1 MSRSMVFDQR
11 EELAQIICELIRDHC
26 SSSDAKLRMV
36 CEQTDCLRE
45 ELQNQRRHFNLELQS
60 IREELQSHG
69 RHFNLELQS
78 LRSELQAQIHLMDE
92 PPRMDCYANM
102 GTVESLVDVYDCAT
116 FDSIPTATSMV
127 QVAEIQEHFQ
137 KGLLKFEKQFDEM
150 SKRIPDIVDMKG
162 ECLGSVRGEQARG
175 FWMRRSPSS
184 APAVDCGAPFEAQ
197 LDPNCGLESMAPRQ
211 QPNAISYPLAA
222 NISTAPVAACEPTV
236 SPFSTQKVLMSEP
249 QLEQVLL
256 DEFEPALCNS
266 GRGGNAVLRDG
277 CRLSSQ

>member
-1 MSRSMVFDQR
+1 MVEDQR
-11 EELAQIICELIRDHC
+11 EELAQIICELIREHC
-26 SSSDAKLRMV
+26 SSSDKRLRMV

-102 GTVESLVDVYDCAT
+102 GTVDSLVDVYDCAT
-116 FDSIPTATSMV
+116 CDSIPTATSMV

-150 SKRIPDIVDMKG
+150 SKRIPDIVDMNG
-162 ECLGSVRGEQARG
+162 ECLGRVRGEQARG
-175 FWMRRSPSS
+175 VR
-184 APAVDCGAPFEAQ
+184 PAVDCGAPLWAS
-197 LDPNCGLESMAPRQ
+197 DNGLESMAPRQ
-211 QPNAISYPLAA
+211 QPNAITYPLAA
-222 NISTAPVAACEPTV
+222 NISTAPVAAREPTV
-236 SPFSTQKVLMSEP
+236 SPFLTQK
-249 QLEQVLL
+249 
-256 DEFEPALCNS
+256 N
-266 GRGGNAVLRDG
+266 
-277 CRLSSQ
+277 